1 MGGEAVLGQLNGS
14 ISKLETFSPRMT
26 AAINS
31 TTDHVNALLSSVPA
45 PLQWLVDDIVK
56 KAKEL
61 LAWIGKLA
69 GELCDWVAEN
79 VWPVI
84 KGPYTLYEAGN
95 KWTTTVYNHVSEVSG
110 QLDLSKTSLEDYWQG
125 PAANA
130 YMQTV
135 PVQKA
140 ASDKV
145 GTMVSATRETLQGM
159 AFTLGSLYIAV
170 VAGLFLALIE
180 ILGGSAA
187 VATMIGIPPGLMA
200 IVTGLL
206 TGIATVAGLYALGK
220 ELLQG
225 SLEKF
230 SKLLELK
237 NDSSAF
243 DKGHWPKATSDLGD
257 GSMSDGS
264 RSKWNY
270 KR

>member
-1 MGGEAVLGQLNGS
+1 MGGEAVLGQLNES
-14 ISKLETFSPRMT
+14 ISKLGTFSPQMT
-26 AAINS
+26 AAI
-31 TTDHVNALLSSVPA
+31 TGATDKCNALLSSVPW
-45 PLQWLVDDIVK
+45 PLRELGHEIFE
-56 KAKEL
+56 KAKQL
-61 LAWIGKLA
+61 LAWIAKLA
-69 GELCDWVAEN
+69 EELGDWVEKN

-84 KGPYTLYEAGN
+84 RGPYTLYEAGN
-95 KWTTTVYNHVSEVSG
+95 KWTTTVYNHVTEVSG
-110 QLDLSKTSLEDYWQG
+110 QLDLSKTAMEDYWQG

-145 GTMVSATRETLQGM
+145 GTMVSTTRETLQSL
-159 AFTLGSLYIAV
+159 AFTLGSLYVAV

-180 ILGGSAA
+180 VLGGSAA

-200 IVTGLL
+200 IITGLL
-206 TGIATVAGLYALGK
+206 TGITTVAGLYALGK

-257 GSMSDGS
+257 GSMSDGD